1 MMGTGQF
8 NEWEFSQAPVVMPG
22 YVYGLSSLSI
32 RLGIRGSSLPAQ
44 ACQSLWNWLIR
55 TAEPESYRTR
65 ALASENQFSA
75 VAPSSSGDLF
85 LQSLYLLQSLAGL
98 PVFESGIAKEQ
109 EHHTL
114 FFIPTNRGSG
124 PALVRTCEW
133 LMEFFN
139 RAGKGHP
146 LPVNTSSCAEIIQEL
161 ANTAPSTANQIWFM
175 AAAFRHK
182 IPLRRMPGNSFMVGQ
197 GYRSRLLEST
207 TTDHTP
213 AIACQNAR
221 NKPVTSEILR
231 QFGFPVPVHKLV
243 TSPDAAVHAASVIG
257 YPVVVKP
264 ADRDR
269 GEGVAANLNNAD
281 AVRKA
286 CAEAFRL
293 SAMVMVEKHISGR
306 DYRITVLNG
315 KAIWAVER
323 QPGSVTGDGR
333 HSVRQLLEQVNAHP
347 DRGQDRRSPLKK
359 IELDD
364 EVRELLAATGMTADS
379 VPAAGV
385 MIPLRRIS
393 NVTRGGVPVPVLDT
407 AHPDNLDLAERAAQ
421 VMRLDIAGVDL
432 LIPDIRYSWRESVA
446 GICEINAQPTLGTYT
461 ASHLY
466 GQILTELVK
475 GDGRIPV
482 ILLAGASALRRADA
496 LEQALLSEGIC
507 TGLSAGNIIRIGG
520 KEHPV
525 AALNEFELSRLLVM
539 DERVQAA
546 MMVMDDEFLQTGLPV
561 PYYDALVLDDQGA
574 GQALQA
580 MILPACD
587 GVVLTQENPE
597 GEVIAC
603 IRSRYSQLF
612 QSQA

>member
-1 MMGTGQF
+1 
-8 NEWEFSQAPVVMPG
+8 
-22 YVYGLSSLSI
+22 
-32 RLGIRGSSLPAQ
+32 
-44 ACQSLWNWLIR
+44 
-55 TAEPESYRTR
+55 
-65 ALASENQFSA
+65 
-75 VAPSSSGDLF
+75 
-85 LQSLYLLQSLAGL
+85 
-98 PVFESGIAKEQ
+98 
-109 EHHTL
+109 
-114 FFIPTNRGSG
+114 
-124 PALVRTCEW
+124 
-133 LMEFFN
+133 
-139 RAGKGHP
+139 
-146 LPVNTSSCAEIIQEL
+146 
-161 ANTAPSTANQIWFM
+161 
-175 AAAFRHK
+175 
-182 IPLRRMPGNSFMVGQ
+182 MVGQ
-197 GYRSRLLEST
+197 GYRSRLLDST
-207 TTDHTP
+207 TTDQTP
-213 AIACQNAR
+213 VIACQNAR

-243 TSPDAAVHAASVIG
+243 TSTDAAVHAAAAIG
-257 YPVVVKP
+257 YPVVIKP

-269 GEGVAANLNNAD
+269 GEGVAAHLNNAD
-281 AVRKA
+281 AVRNA

-323 QPGSVTGDGR
+323 QPGSVTGDGI
-333 HSVRQLLEQVNAHP
+333 HSVRQLLERVNAHP

-359 IELDD
+359 IDLDD
-364 EVRELLAATGMTADS
+364 EALELLAAAGMTADS

-393 NVTRGGVPVPVLDT
+393 NVTRGGVPVPVLDI
-407 AHPDNLDLAERAAQ
+407 AHPDNLALAARAAQ

-482 ILLAGASALRRADA
+482 ILLAGAAAIRQADA
-496 LEQALLSEGIC
+496 LEQALLNAGIC
-507 TGLSAGNIIRIGG
+507 TGLSAGGMIRIGG
-520 KEHPV
+520 QEHPV
-525 AALNEFELSRLLVM
+525 AALSEFELSRLLVM
-539 DERVQAA
+539 EQRVQAA
-546 MMVMDDEFLQTGLPV
+546 VMVMGDEWIQTGLPV
-561 PYYDALVLDDQGA
+561 PYYDVLVLDEQGA

-587 GVVLTQENPE
+587 GVVLTQDNPVA
-597 GEVIAC
+597 EVLAYIAN
-603 IRSRYSQLF
+603 RYPQLF